1 MPVQPEELL
10 TPRNATATAAA
21 TAPARET
28 APEFTLEVIS
38 KAEPSR
44 ATQNYA
50 APQARP
56 SSATPLATT
65 MHDTRLDLAAEVLHR
80 FGEVRFIAHGSS
92 MIPSIYPGD
101 LLTVRSDAP
110 SESRRGEIV
119 FFLLGGRPFV
129 HRVMRKWPERNR
141 IAFATR
147 GDALPKEDPSVDA
160 SQLLGRVTAIQRR
173 GKYVEIIAKPGHVMR
188 AHRWAV
194 RNSPAYT
201 RLLLAVHALRMR
213 IAGRSDFAE
222 RTASDH
228 LQGLA

>member
-1 MPVQPEELL
+1 VPVQPEELL
-10 TPRNATATAAA
+10 TPRNATATAPAIESKSTPDVSSK
-21 TAPARET
+21 TALARPA
-28 APEFTLEVIS
+28 
-38 KAEPSR
+38 
-44 ATQNYA
+44 QNYT

-92 MIPSIYPGD
+92 MVPSIYPGD
-101 LLTVRSDAP
+101 LLTVRSNAAADA
-110 SESRRGEIV
+110 RRGEIV

-129 HRVMRKWPERNR
+129 HRVTRKWPERNR

-173 GKYVEIIAKPGHVMR
+173 GKYVTIISRPGRLMR

-194 RNSPAYT
+194 RNSLGYT

-213 IAGRSDFAE
+213 LSGRSDFAD
-222 RTASDH
+222 RAASDH

>member
-1 MPVQPEELL
+1 MPLQPEELL
-10 TPRNATATAAA
+10 TPRNATATATA
-21 TAPARET
+21 TVPA
-28 APEFTLEVIS
+28 
-38 KAEPSR
+38 
-44 ATQNYA
+44 A
-50 APQARP
+50 APNSASEFALQHAASPYPPAHVRP
-56 SSATPLATT
+56 TPSDATVSAAAST
-65 MHDTRLDLAAEVLHR
+65 HDTRLDLAAEVLHR
-80 FGEVRFIAHGSS
+80 FGEVRFIAHGGS

-101 LLTVRSDAP
+101 LLTVRSDSA
-110 SESRRGEIV
+110 SDARRGEIV

-173 GKYVEIIAKPGHVMR
+173 GKYVEIVAKPGRFIR